1 MSAAPVNP
9 TVNLDKIHVLIAD
22 HNQMSLD
29 ITGQALTAFGV
40 RFVHKCDSGDDALK
54 AVVAQPFDFII
65 ADANLTGVNGFEFI
79 KLLRRM
85 QNQQT
90 AFIPVVLTMG
100 HARPSQVHLA
110 RDSGANFVVAKPITP
125 KVLLERIFW
134 VAREDRPFVETKSFI
149 GPERRFK
156 REGPPIGVSGR
167 RKTDLHAE
175 LGEATMP
182 NLSQDQISKM
192 MKPMKVII

>member
-1 MSAAPVNP
+1 
-9 TVNLDKIHVLIAD
+9 
-22 HNQMSLD
+22 
-29 ITGQALTAFGV
+29 
-40 RFVHKCDSGDDALK
+40 
-54 AVVAQPFDFII
+54 
-65 ADANLTGVNGFEFI
+65 
-79 KLLRRM
+79 M